1 MSCFVPLRC
10 VMSRLRWA
18 TRSALG
24 LGIVVSAPVAA
35 QRPVALAIDA
45 TVGGSQGHGGEFWD
59 RGLAG
64 ARFAITVRGGGMRT
78 LVPYGE
84 AAIDWLSITMGHDL
98 LCVPSSR
105 GGCMD
110 PYPGLRGPTI
120 SFGLLARPRRRIELR
135 GGVGGGAYEAEGT
148 RVGAITANGDIAGF
162 IVGHVGVVI
171 GTRLIIVPRYR
182 GDRLWTNPWAIGV
195 RIR

>member
-1 MSCFVPLRC
+1 
-10 VMSRLRWA
+10 MSRLLWA
-18 TRSALG
+18 IRSALG
-24 LGIVVSAPVAA
+24 LSVVLSAPVAA
-35 QRPVALAIDA
+35 QRPVAIAIDA

-64 ARFAITVRGGGMRT
+64 ARLALTVRDGGTRT

-84 AAIDWLSITMGHDL
+84 AAMDWLSITMGHDL

-110 PYPGLRGPTI
+110 PYPRLRGPMI
-120 SFGLLARPRRRIELR
+120 SFGLLARPRRRVELR
-135 GGVGGGAYEAEGT
+135 GGVGGAAYEARGT
-148 RVGAITANGDIAGF
+148 RVGAITANADVAAF
-162 IVGHVGVVI
+162 MVGHVGVVI
-171 GTRLIIVPRYR
+171 GTRFVIVPRYR
-182 GDRLWTNPWAIGV
+182 GDRLWTNPWAMGL